1 MRNAWL
7 FVLMLF
13 GASLC
18 LGAEV
23 YPNRSVRLVVSS
35 SPGNTTDFAARL
47 VAQHVS
53 ERLGHPVIV
62 DNRGG
67 AAGIL
72 GNDIVAKAAPDGYT
86 LLQATP
92 TFTVLPA
99 VLKSMP
105 YDTGKDFTA
114 VTMMVRITNV
124 LVVIPSLKVNT
135 LKEFIALAQ
144 ANPGKFNYGA
154 QEAGN
159 VTHVWAELFK
169 KAAKVDIRHVP
180 FKGGGD
186 VATALLRGEVQM
198 QFTTIPSF
206 LAFVK
211 SGQLRALA
219 VATDGKR
226 SPILPDV
233 PSFPEAGIS
242 GMNTAY
248 GWQGWVGPAGMPKAI
263 ANKLHQEVVR
273 VLAVPSVKDAFTT
286 QAAEVVGSGPEEFSK
301 FIREDLQVWVDVV
314 KAAGIP
320 RQ

>member
-1 MRNAWL
+1 MRNVLL
-7 FVLMLF
+7 FVLSLF

-18 LGAEV
+18 LGADV
-23 YPNRSVRLVVSS
+23 YPNRPVRLVLPS

-248 GWQGWVGPAGMPKAI
+248 GWQGWVGPAGTPKAI
-263 ANKLHQEVVR
+263 VNKLYEEVVR
-273 VLAVPSVKDAFTT
+273 ALAIPSVRDEFTK
-286 QAAEVVGSGPEEFSK
+286 QAAEVVGSSPEEFSK
-301 FIREDLQVWVDVV
+301 FIHEDLRVWFEVI